1 MNSINNKKGADV
13 SKHRNVIS
21 FLDKKEEKERKIKM
35 REAERDKEL
44 KRKRTFSLTL
54 RESQVLFYSYIEYIK
69 YSLDIID
76 DESLVEDKQDKEE
89 EIKRCIRLVK
99 RLFKKI
105 IEARPYEVIKMS
117 WSYINLYDTIVAF
130 EIASLDALDDEELYE
145 NKTLTEKVQNH
156 LYYKLNEAD
165 NKRLK
170 IIDPSLYNLYN
181 SFDQVP
187 EMLKMG
193 KLKIDNIRNINEHKY
208 VQEFEN
214 KIVLIEESNLY
225 FGDSLVLE
233 KYYVHKYPK
242 GYRKYLNQLVREENA
257 ECCCKGL
264 IEFNNDIVPNSYS
277 FPPGYR
283 IIVNNEEELYSL
295 KAFENIKVEVISF
308 FRYNQEEG
316 KLDWETM
323 RMEDLVDEITFE
335 WECRKSEGSFT
346 DFE

>member
-1 MNSINNKKGADV
+1 MNSIDNDKEEDV
-13 SKHRNVIS
+13 SKYSNVIS
-21 FLDKKEEKERKIKM
+21 FLDKKEEKERKVKI
-35 REAERDKEL
+35 REAGREKEL
-44 KRKRTFSLTL
+44 KKKRIFSLTL
-54 RESQVLFYSYIEYIK
+54 RESQVLFYTYIEYIR

-76 DESLVEDKQDKEE
+76 DELLVEDKQDKEE

-130 EIASLDALDDEELYE
+130 EIANLGALDNEELYE
-145 NKTLTEKVQNH
+145 NKTITEKVQDH
-156 LYYKLNEAD
+156 LYYKLNEVD

-170 IIDPSLYNLYN
+170 IIDPSLYNFYN

-187 EMLKMG
+187 EMLRMD
-193 KLKIDNIRNINEHKY
+193 KLRIDNIRNLNEHKY

-225 FGDSLVLE
+225 FGDSLVME
-233 KYYVHKYPK
+233 SYYVHKYPK
-242 GYRKYLNQLVREENA
+242 GYRKYLNQLVREGNA
-257 ECCCKGL
+257 EYCCEGQ
-264 IEFNNDIVPNSYS
+264 IEFDNEIDPNLYS

-283 IIVNNEEELYSL
+283 VLVNNEEEINDLE
-295 KAFENIKVEVISF
+295 AFQNIKVEVISF
-308 FRYNQEEG
+308 FDYSQEEG

-323 RMEDLVDEITFE
+323 NMEDIIDEITFE
-335 WECRKSEGSFT
+335 WECRNSEDVFI
-346 DFE
+346 DF